1 MVRFGNILFFADDSP
16 WVKPALQQIL
26 TAAQAWQ
33 ARLTVCGVVERM
45 TQEVRAVDRIILPTE
60 IQRAAQRE
68 RFDELGMLIDQVT
81 RTRSGVDRK
90 VLVGGPS
97 HEVVQAVI
105 ENGYD
110 LLVKSAQGHADPT
123 PLLFGTVDLQLLRRC
138 PSPVLVLKPSPE
150 RRRRAVLAAVAPEPE
165 AEEGED
171 LNARILG
178 TAAAIAALEGAEMHV
193 LHVWKAR
200 GEGLLRGGH
209 RLGLSRSETEQW
221 LEKSRQSYEQW
232 LTELMAANPMP
243 GQAPE
248 RHLEKGDASHV
259 ISDLAARIDADLV
272 VMGTHRHTGI
282 RGLFMGSTAEQVLGQ
297 VECSVMAV
305 KPKGF
310 ARVAREQLS
319 PRG

>member
-1 MVRFGNILFFADDSP
+1 MVGFGNILFFADDSP
-16 WVKPALQQIL
+16 WVKPALQQTL
-26 TAAQAWQ
+26 TAAKHWQ
-33 ARLTVCGVVERM
+33 ARLTVCGVVERI

-68 RFDELGMLIDQVT
+68 RYDELGVLIDQVA
-81 RTRSGVDRK
+81 RARSGIGRK
-90 VLVGGPS
+90 VLVGSPS
-97 HEVVQAVI
+97 QEVVQAVMD
-105 ENGYD
+105 NGYD

-138 PSPVLVLKPSPE
+138 PCPVLVLKPSPE
-150 RRRRAVLAAVAPEPE
+150 GRRRSVLAAVAPEPD
-165 AEEGED
+165 ALEGED

-178 TAAAIAALEGAEMHV
+178 TAAAIAALERAEMHV

-209 RLGLSRSETEQW
+209 RLGLSRTETEQW
-221 LEKSRQSYEQW
+221 VEKSRQFYEQW
-232 LTELMAANPMP
+232 LGELMAANPVL

-259 ISDLAARIDADLV
+259 ISDLAARIGADLV

-282 RGLFMGSTAEQVLGQ
+282 RGLFIGSTAEQVLGQ
-297 VECSVMAV
+297 VECSVLAV
-305 KPKGF
+305 KPRGF
-310 ARVAREQLS
+310 AEVAKESLS
-319 PRG
+319 SRH

>member
-1 MVRFGNILFFADDSP
+1 MVGFGNILFFADDSP
-16 WVKPALQQIL
+16 WVKPALQQTL
-26 TAAQAWQ
+26 TAAKHWQ
-33 ARLTVCGVVERM
+33 ARLTVCGVVERI

-68 RFDELGMLIDQVT
+68 RYDELGVLVDQVA
-81 RTRSGVDRK
+81 RARSGIGRK
-90 VLVGGPS
+90 VLVGSPS
-97 HEVVQAVI
+97 QEVVQAVMD
-105 ENGYD
+105 NGYD

-138 PSPVLVLKPSPE
+138 PCPVLVLKPSPE
-150 RRRRAVLAAVAPEPE
+150 GRRRSVLAAVAPEPD
-165 AEEGED
+165 ALEGED

-178 TAAAIAALEGAEMHV
+178 TAAAIAALERAEMHV

-209 RLGLSRSETEQW
+209 RLGLSRTETEQW
-221 LEKSRQSYEQW
+221 VEKSRQFYEQW
-232 LTELMAANPMP
+232 LGELMAANPVL

-259 ISDLAARIDADLV
+259 ISDLAARIGADLV

-282 RGLFMGSTAEQVLGQ
+282 RGLFIGSTAEQVLGQ
-297 VECSVMAV
+297 VECSVLAV

-310 ARVAREQLS
+310 ARVAREHLS
-319 PRG
+319 SRG